1 MMSIFPTKILLA
13 TDGSEEADLALQSA
27 SGLAKSTGSE
37 LHLVYV
43 EAASYVFPATDWESL
58 GGEGLPNRLDEA
70 AKEAAK
76 TKVDE
81 QVQRVREA
89 DGEIASAHA
98 RVGFPDAEIVD
109 LAEELGAGLIVV
121 GSRGLGGV
129 RRALMGSVSMS
140 VVHHAHCSV
149 LVVRGSGRREEAGYA
164 PGRVLLAYDGSKEA
178 SAAARVASEISNA
191 TGSELHFLH
200 VVASEP
206 YPPHFGYA
214 SYEEAEVWEAWE
226 ANLERDEEQ
235 ARSFVE
241 GQARTIEREGTR
253 VDKVH
258 LSFGRPGH
266 EIVRL
271 AEELDA
277 GLIVMGSRGRGGLK
291 RALMGSVSDS
301 VVHHAHCPVL
311 VVRGIFE
318 PGGAEDMARRL
329 LRAMRDV
336 HNERHPDQPLQEGAV
351 LHPHLAAERLDL
363 SPEHP
368 DYGDAM
374 GWLQY
379 SGALVPHDPAETLS
393 GMNALAITRR
403 GLEILEEDS

>member
-1 MMSIFPTKILLA
+1 MSHKEMSIFPTKILLA
-13 TDGSEEADLALQSA
+13 TDGSEEADLALQTA
-27 SGLAKSTGSE
+27 SGLAKSTGAE

-81 QVQRVREA
+81 QVQKASEA
-89 DGEIASAHA
+89 GGEIASAHA

-109 LAEELGAGLIVV
+109 LAEELEAGLIVM

-129 RRALMGSVSMS
+129 RRALMGSVTMG

-149 LVVRGSGRREEAGYA
+149 LVVRGSGRREGGDYA

-191 TGSELHFLH
+191 TGSELHLLH
-200 VVASEP
+200 VMSEP
-206 YPPHFGYA
+206 YPPSFDYV

-241 GQARTIEREGTR
+241 GQARSLEREGAK

-258 LSFGRPGH
+258 LSFGKPGH

-271 AEELDA
+271 AEGLDA
-277 GLIVMGSRGRGGLK
+277 GLIVVGSRGRGGLK

-301 VVHHAHCPVL
+301 VARHAHCPVL
-311 VVRGIFE
+311 VTRQRGY
-318 PGGAEDMARRL
+318 
-329 LRAMRDV
+329 V
-336 HNERHPDQPLQEGAV
+336 
-351 LHPHLAAERLDL
+351 
-363 SPEHP
+363 
-368 DYGDAM
+368 
-374 GWLQY
+374 
-379 SGALVPHDPAETLS
+379 
-393 GMNALAITRR
+393 
-403 GLEILEEDS
+403 